1 MPARPISVDDL
12 PDPLPQLVL
21 LVGDEELLVDRAI
34 SAVAAAA
41 RRSDPTVAETQLS
54 GAELDGPELHEML
67 GPSLFGEARLLV
79 LRAAQDV
86 RTAATAV
93 LGPYLQSPADG
104 SLIVLQHAGGAKGK
118 ALLDLARKAKPL
130 EIGCAR
136 LTRPDERAEF
146 LRAEVKRCGGR
157 ITPDA
162 VAAILDAVGSD
173 LRELAAV
180 AAQLVSDSG
189 GDVGVDIVRAFHR
202 GRAEV
207 SGFAV
212 SDLAVAGRSGPA
224 LEALRFALSVG
235 VPHVVIADALAEGVR
250 SVARVA
256 SAGRGDQ
263 YTLARKLG
271 MPPWKVKRASSQ
283 ARGWTEGGL
292 REALGVVATL
302 NADVKGA
309 AADPAFALE
318 LAVRR
323 IGAAR
328 AGAGRAGSAGGAG
341 RADAGRAGA
350 GR

>member
-12 PDPLPQLVL
+12 PQPLPQLVL
-21 LVGDEELLVDRAI
+21 LVGDEELLIDRAVG
-34 SAVAAAA
+34 AVAAAA
-41 RRSDPTVAETQLS
+41 RRADASVGETYLT

-67 GPSLFGEARLLV
+67 GPSLFGDARLLV
-79 LRAAQDV
+79 LRAAQDI
-86 RTAATAV
+86 RAAAATV
-93 LGPYLQSPADG
+93 LGPYLESPAEG
-104 SLIVLQHAGGAKGK
+104 TVIVLQHAGAAKGK
-118 ALLDLARKAKPL
+118 ALLEQARKAKAL
-130 EIGCAR
+130 EIGCTK
-136 LTRPDERAEF
+136 LTRPEDRAEF
-146 LRAEVKRCGGR
+146 VRAEVRRCGGR
-157 ITPDA
+157 IGPDA
-162 VAAILDAVGSD
+162 LAILLDAVGSD

-180 AAQLVSDSG
+180 SAQLVSDSG

-212 SDLAVAGRSGPA
+212 SDLAVVGRSGPA

-235 VPHVVIADALAEGVR
+235 VPHVVIADALADGVR

-263 YTLARKLG
+263 YALAKQLG
-271 MPPWKVKRASSQ
+271 MPPWKVKRAGAQ
-283 ARGWTEGGL
+283 ARGWTEAGL
-292 REALGVVATL
+292 RRALAVVATL

-328 AGAGRAGSAGGAG
+328 AGADGAG
-341 RADAGRAGA
+341 R
-350 GR
+350 